1 MKQSHYYEI
10 SFLAMYSTLCQ
21 YLNNQIDQLYIHY
34 ICMDEESIQFI
45 ESNSF
50 FKQTFFSFICIF
62 PPPAQSIEIRVLIE
76 KGPIY

>member
-50 FKQTFFSFICIF
+50 FKQTFFF
-62 PPPAQSIEIRVLIE
+62 PLYVFSHPLLKA
-76 KGPIY
+76 